1 METQPRKR
9 DADRSRAEI
18 LDAAERLFA
27 AQGFDVVTMA
37 DIGAAAGVS
46 RGTPGYF
53 FGQKEQL
60 YRVVLERAAATFRM
74 LGETLRARHAGA
86 ASAPAT
92 VVGETV
98 EAFVGLLVARPD
110 IVRLLDR
117 DAGAT
122 VGAPHAEAVAEAL
135 ASLGD
140 QARPLA
146 LTIVSVAWYPVAH
159 PESAAVLG
167 ADPASPDFAPALT
180 SRVLTAV
187 AASPS
192 AAPVPPMPAPPLPA
206 PGMPAAA
213 PAPVVAPKPE
223 AAPTERPE
231 AESPDARFVHEVV
244 VGDKKKKK
252 KKKKKG

>member
-74 LGETLRARHAGA
+74 LGETLRARHTGGGRD
-86 ASAPAT
+86 
-92 VVGETV
+92 VVLRETV
-98 EAFVGLLVARPD
+98 EAFVGLLAARPEV
-110 IVRLLDR
+110 VRLLDR

-122 VGAPHAEAVAEAL
+122 VGAPHAEAVADAL
-135 ASLGD
+135 ASTGED
-140 QARPLA
+140 ARSLA
-146 LTIVSVAWYPVAH
+146 LTIVSLAWYPVAH

-167 ADPASPDFAPALT
+167 IDPASPDFAAALCG
-180 SRVLTAV
+180 RVLAAV
-187 AASPS
+187 AALPADGRSTHSPTPPPPS
-192 AAPVPPMPAPPLPA
+192 PPAAPESVTPAPDP
-206 PGMPAAA
+206 PAAA
-213 PAPVVAPKPE
+213 AAEEVAI
-223 AAPTERPE
+223 
-231 AESPDARFVHEVV
+231 PDARFVHDVV
-244 VGDKKKKK
+244 LGDKKKKK
-252 KKKKKG
+252 KKKKRKE